1 MTPSQPTK
9 ATRAVVGYPYAVSE
23 LTQLHSN
30 NISAI
35 PSFLL
40 QNSEFNVAR
49 HARPITYAAYPYTV
63 QTKPSDI
70 RLGLMQCQKEYN
82 SERVGCRIESE
93 EGKSQMHGGYRERKV
108 FVMFVL
114 LLLVLKSAEENGD
127 RGGRE
132 WTCVATYR
140 RMGERLC

>member
-30 NISAI
+30 NTSAI
-35 PSFLL
+35 PLFLL

-49 HARPITYAAYPYTV
+49 HVRPITYAAYPYTV

-70 RLGLMQCQKEYN
+70 RLGLMQRRKEYD
-82 SERVGCRIESE
+82 SERVGCRIESDA
-93 EGKSQMHGGYRERKV
+93 GKSQMHGGHGERKV
-108 FVMFVL
+108 FVMFAL
-114 LLLVLKSAEENGD
+114 LLLAQKSAEENGD
-127 RGGRE
+127 IGGR
-132 WTCVATYR
+132 VFPR
-140 RMGERLC
+140 RWR